1 MEGMMENT
9 KWDDKESVL
18 RILRIDGD
26 CLRFVDPVLRRDMDV
41 ILTAVSQDS
50 RAFSCVDPD
59 LKKNKEVVTAVL
71 DTNGYALEYVDEEFK
86 NDKDMVMRAIQNKG
100 RALQFASPELRDDK
114 DIVLEAINRTSGYAL
129 ADAGPD
135 CKNDPEIVKQAV
147 SKTGATIEYANP
159 ELLQTNRNIILTA
172 VRNGGSE
179 AFSMMP
185 EIGGDKEI
193 LLEGLKGCSI
203 DVLNFA
209 DVRLLDDVE
218 FMKEAIKID
227 DKAILHASPR
237 VRNEIDAENKKNHQD
252 LEENDIDSKSVEEL
266 ARYSDNLDG
275 RIEDI
280 RGELE
285 DTKSRVQDKEEQ
297 VRQKLVQD
305 IKNKIATLASLE
317 KELAELREKESMID
331 RVSTSYR
338 NDSHEEK

>member
-1 MEGMMENT
+1 MLEDV

-18 RILRIDGD
+18 RILRIDGES
-26 CLRFVDPVLRRDMDV
+26 LKFVDPVLRRDMDV

-50 RAFSCVDPD
+50 KAFLYVDPD
-59 LKKNKEVVTAVL
+59 LKENTEVVTAVL
-71 DTNGYALEYVDEEFK
+71 DTNGYTLEYVAEKFK
-86 NDKDMVMRAIQNKG
+86 DDRDMVMRAIHNKG
-100 RALQFASPELRDDK
+100 RALQFASPELRNDK
-114 DIVLEAINRTSGYAL
+114 TIVLEAINRTSGYAL

-135 CKNDPEIVKQAV
+135 CKNDPEIVEQAV

-159 ELLQTNRNIILTA
+159 ELLQANRNIILTA

-179 AFSMMP
+179 AFRMMP
-185 EIGGDKEI
+185 EIGEDKEI
-193 LLEGLKGCSI
+193 LLEGLKRCSI

-218 FMKEAIKID
+218 FMKEAMKID

-297 VRQKLVQD
+297 VRQNLVQD
-305 IKNKIATLASLE
+305 IKNKIATLTSLE
-317 KELAELREKESMID
+317 TELAELREKESMID